1 MRLKVKEIY
10 EFLDT
15 HTLTRLNQDELN
27 NFNTS
32 SSITNNREEGK
43 KKCQTEKGLGLDGY
57 HGEPDLQRKTT
68 TMPLKLKQKKKKH
81 YLSLFTYYFTK
92 PV

>member
-32 SSITNNREEGK
+32 SSITTRK
-43 KKCQTEKGLGLDGY
+43 KKE
-57 HGEPDLQRKTT
+57 RKNVR
-68 TMPLKLKQKKKKH
+68 LKK
-81 YLSLFTYYFTK
+81 
-92 PV
+92 V